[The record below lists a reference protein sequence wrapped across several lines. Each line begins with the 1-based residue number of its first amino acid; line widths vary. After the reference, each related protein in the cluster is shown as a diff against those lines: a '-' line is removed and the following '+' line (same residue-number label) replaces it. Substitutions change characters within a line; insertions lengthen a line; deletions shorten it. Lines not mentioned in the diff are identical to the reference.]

1 MPDAL
6 AKFALAALFALA
18 AHSSVQASSLA
29 PVSEG
34 PTCEADASTA
44 SAASS
49 PYYCVCCDATGNA
62 SCCSKC

>member
-1 MPDAL
+1 MPDTL
-6 AKFALAALFALA
+6 PRFALAALFALAGLGA

-34 PTCEADASTA
+34 STCE
-44 SAASS
+44 AASS
-49 PYYCVCCDATGNA
+49 PYYCICCDTTGNA